1 MAMGMS
7 YEQYWYGE
15 ASMTKAYRE
24 ANDIRQKMQNQQA
37 WLYGLYTYHALN
49 TVIGNALKKKG
60 EKAETYRNRP
70 LPMTEEERKAEE
82 MEHWKAIDAQMRQ
95 MAKEHNAKK

>member
-15 ASMTKAYRE
+15 PQMAKAYRE
-24 ANDIRQKMQNQQA
+24 ANDIRERKENQLA
-37 WLYGLYTYHALN
+37 WLNGLYTYHALN

-60 EKAETYRNRP
+60 EKAETYRKRP
-70 LPMTEEERKAEE
+70 IPMTEEERKAEE
-82 MEHWKAIDAQMRQ
+82 KEQLKEIDAQMRQ
-95 MAKEHNAKK
+95 IARNHNAKK